1 MQLTRKWLVELGDSQ
16 TNHLD
21 LQRSNREI
29 MLRLGFTEGL
39 TVLNSFYLT
48 YSGYGEIFA

>member
-1 MQLTRKWLVELGDSQ
+1 MQLTGECLVELGDSQ

-29 MLRLGFTEGL
+29 VLRLGFTEGS
-39 TVLNSFYLT
+39 TVSNLFYLT
-48 YSGYGEIFA
+48 YSGYAETVV